1 VAIVSS
7 AHTPSVN
14 EMAVLTPQGE
24 DFPRW
29 YQDVLTKAK
38 LAENGPARGTMVIRP
53 NGYAIWERMQTEVD
67 GRIKAAG
74 AQNAY
79 FPLLIPM
86 SFFEREAEHVEGFSP
101 ELAVVTHGGGKE
113 LTESLAIRP
122 TSEAVIGEYMAKWID
137 SYRDLPLLLNQWANV
152 VRWELR
158 PRIFLRTTEF
168 LWQEGH
174 TAHAT
179 EADARH
185 YARRI
190 LHDVYLDFMRSVLA
204 MPVIVGRKTAR
215 ERFAGAQNTMTC
227 EGIMRDG
234 KALQMATSHELG
246 QRFSRAFNIGYS
258 SAEGVTELCWTTSWG
273 ASTRML
279 GGLIMCHGDDF
290 GLVLPPALAPLQAVV
305 VVVKDSGG
313 DSDGSNGP
321 VTRAASALADELTAR
336 GVRVRLDDNVSQAFG
351 RRATDWDLQ
360 GVPIRVELGPRDL
373 AENAA
378 LLYRRDT
385 RDKATV
391 GIDSVVDEVQ
401 RLTSRIQIDMF
412 EAATARRDAAISDC
426 TTLDEARAAAQ
437 TGVAR
442 VPWDVVGT
450 SGEQDLAAG
459 GITVRCLQV
468 GDGSLP
474 ETDHD
479 AGALAYVARAY

>member
-1 VAIVSS
+1 
-7 AHTPSVN
+7 
-14 EMAVLTPQGE
+14 MAVLTPQYE

-53 NGYAIWERMQTEVD
+53 NGYAVWERMQAEVD
-67 GRIKAAG
+67 GRIKVAG

-86 SFFEREAEHVEGFSP
+86 SFFEREADHIEGFSP

-174 TAHAT
+174 TAHAG
-179 EADARH
+179 EPDARS
-185 YARRI
+185 YARAI
-190 LHDVYLDFMRSVLA
+190 LHDVYEDFMRNVLA
-204 MPVIVGRKTAR
+204 MPVIVGRKTAK
-215 ERFAGAQNTMTC
+215 ERFAGAANTMTC

-246 QRFSRAFNIGYS
+246 QRFSRAFNISYS
-258 SAEGVTELCWTTSWG
+258 STEGSTELCWTTSWG
-273 ASTRML
+273 ASTRMM

-290 GLVLPPALAPLQAVV
+290 GLVLPPALAPVQAAVV
-305 VVVKDSGG
+305 VAKDTDGVVA
-313 DSDGSNGP
+313 
-321 VTRAASALADELTAR
+321 RAAEALVQELKTR
-336 GVRVRLDDNVSQAFG
+336 GVRVRLDDDVTQGFG
-351 RRATDWDLQ
+351 WRATELDLQ

-373 AENAA
+373 AEKTA
-378 LLYRRDT
+378 LIYRRDT
-385 RDKATV
+385 RDKNTV
-391 GIDSVVDEVQ
+391 SLDGVVDEVQ
-401 RLTSRIQIDMF
+401 RLTGRIQSDMF
-412 EAATARRDAAISDC
+412 EAATARRDAFIADC
-426 TTLDEARAAAQ
+426 TTLGQAREIAHS
-437 TGVAR
+437 GVAR
-442 VPWDVVGT
+442 VPWSAVGV
-450 SGEQDLAAG
+450 SGEEDLATAG
-459 GITVRCLQV
+459 LTVRCLCL
-468 GDGSLP
+468 GDGTLP
-474 ETDHD
+474 ETDD
-479 AGALAYVARAY
+479 DPGAFAYVARAY

>member
-1 VAIVSS
+1 
-7 AHTPSVN
+7 
-14 EMAVLTPQGE
+14 MAVLTPQQD

-53 NGYAIWERMQTEVD
+53 IGYAIWERMQAEVD
-67 GRIKAAG
+67 ARIKAAG

-86 SFFEREAEHVEGFSP
+86 NFFEREAEHVEGFSP

-122 TSEAVIGEYMAKWID
+122 TSEAVIGEYMAKWVD

-179 EADARH
+179 EADARQ

-190 LHDVYLDFMRSVLA
+190 LYDVYRDFLRDVLA
-204 MPVIVGRKTAR
+204 MPVMVGRKTAK
-215 ERFAGAQNTMTC
+215 ERFAGAENTMTC
-227 EGIMRDG
+227 EAVMRDG

-246 QRFSRAFNIGYS
+246 QRFSRAFNISYS
-258 SAEGVTELCWTTSWG
+258 NADGAAELCWTTSWG

-279 GGLIMCHGDDF
+279 GGLIMCHGDDK
-290 GLVLPPALAPLQAVV
+290 GLVLPPALAPVQVVV
-305 VVVKDSGG
+305 VVVKDPDGG
-313 DSDGSNGP
+313 
-321 VTRAASALADELTAR
+321 VTRAASSVVVELTRRGAR
-336 GVRVRLDDNVSQAFG
+336 ARLDDNVDQAFG
-351 RRATDWDLQ
+351 WRATDWDLQ
-360 GVPIRVELGPRDL
+360 GVPIRVEIGPRDL
-373 AENAA
+373 AEDAA

-385 RDKATV
+385 GDKVKV
-391 GIDSVVDEVQ
+391 GIDKVAAEVDQLVG
-401 RLTSRIQIDMF
+401 RIQADMF
-412 EAATARRDAAISDC
+412 EAATARRDATITDC
-426 TTLDEARAAAQ
+426 TTLEQAREVGQ

-442 VPWDVVGT
+442 LPWELVGT
-450 SGEQDLAAG
+450 GGEQDLATS
-459 GITVRCLQV
+459 GITVRCLQL
-468 GDGSLP
+468 GDGTLP
-474 ETDHD
+474 ETDD
-479 AGALAYVARAY
+479 EADALAYVARAY

>member
-1 VAIVSS
+1 M
-7 AHTPSVN
+7 P
-14 EMAVLTPQGE
+14 VLTPQHE

-53 NGYAIWERMQTEVD
+53 NGYAIWERMQAEVD
-67 GRIKAAG
+67 ARIKAAG

-86 SFFEREAEHVEGFSP
+86 DFFEREAEHVEGFSP

-113 LTESLAIRP
+113 LTEPLAIRP
-122 TSEAVIGEYMAKWID
+122 TSEAVIGEYMAKWVD

-179 EADARH
+179 EADARQ
-185 YARRI
+185 YARGI

-204 MPVIVGRKTAR
+204 MPVIVGRKTAK
-215 ERFAGAQNTMTC
+215 ERFAGAENTMTC
-227 EGIMRDG
+227 EGVMRDG

-246 QRFSRAFNIGYS
+246 QRFSRAFNISYS
-258 SAEGVTELCWTTSWG
+258 SAEGATELCWTTSWG

-290 GLVLPPALAPLQAVV
+290 GLVLPPALAPVQVVV
-305 VVVKDSGG
+305 VVVKDT
-313 DSDGSNGP
+313 DGA
-321 VTRAASALADELTAR
+321 VTRAAAALVEKLTAS
-336 GVRVRLDDNVSQAFG
+336 GVRVRLDDNAAQAFG
-351 RRATDWDLQ
+351 WRATDWDLQ
-360 GVPIRVELGPRDL
+360 GAPIRVELGPRDL
-373 AENAA
+373 AENAV

-385 RDKATV
+385 RDKVTV
-391 GIDSVVDEVQ
+391 NLDKVAGEVLQ
-401 RLTSRIQIDMF
+401 LTSRIQLDMF
-412 EAATARRDAAISDC
+412 EAATARRDAFTSDC
-426 TTLDEARAAAQ
+426 TTLDQARDAAQ

-442 VPWDVVGT
+442 VPWEVIGT
-450 SGEQDLAAG
+450 AGEQDLATSG
-459 GITVRCLQV
+459 LTVRCLQL

-474 ETDHD
+474 DTDHD
-479 AGALAYVARAY
+479 AGALAYFARAY

>member
-1 VAIVSS
+1 
-7 AHTPSVN
+7 
-14 EMAVLTPQGE
+14 MAVLTPQQE

-53 NGYAIWERMQTEVD
+53 NGYAIWERMQAEVD

-74 AQNAY
+74 ARNAY

-86 SFFEREAEHVEGFSP
+86 NFFEREAEHVEGFSP

-113 LTESLAIRP
+113 LTEPLAIRP

-179 EADARH
+179 EADARQ
-185 YARRI
+185 YARHI
-190 LHDVYLDFMRSVLA
+190 LHDVYHDYMRSVLA
-204 MPVIVGRKTAR
+204 MPVVVGRKTAK
-215 ERFAGAQNTMTC
+215 ERFAGAENTMTC

-234 KALQMATSHELG
+234 RALQMATSHELG
-246 QRFSRAFNIGYS
+246 QRFSRAFNISYS
-258 SAEGVTELCWTTSWG
+258 SAEGATELCWTTSWG

-290 GLVLPPALAPLQAVV
+290 GLVLPPALAPIQVVV
-305 VVVKDSGG
+305 VVVKDT
-313 DSDGSNGP
+313 DRA
-321 VTRAASALADELTAR
+321 VTRAASALVDELNAR
-336 GVRVRLDDNVSQAFG
+336 GVRVSLDDNVGQAFG
-351 RRATDWDLQ
+351 WRATDWDLQ

-373 AENAA
+373 AEHAA
-378 LLYRRDT
+378 VLYRRDT
-385 RDKATV
+385 RAKDKM
-391 GIDSVVDEVQ
+391 GIDNVVDEVQ
-401 RLTSRIQIDMF
+401 RLTSRIQTDMF
-412 EAATARRDAAISDC
+412 DAATARRDAAISDC
-426 TTLDEARAAAQ
+426 TTLDHARDVAQ

-442 VPWDVVGT
+442 LPWELVGT
-450 SGEQDLAAG
+450 SGEEDLATSG
-459 GITVRCLQV
+459 LTVRCLQL

-479 AGALAYVARAY
+479 AGVLAYVARAY

>member
-1 VAIVSS
+1 M
-7 AHTPSVN
+7 P
-14 EMAVLTPQGE
+14 VLTPQHE

-29 YQDVLTKAK
+29 YQDVLAKAK

-53 NGYAIWERMQTEVD
+53 NGYAIWERMQAEID

-86 SFFEREAEHVEGFSP
+86 NFFEREAEHVEGFSP

-113 LTESLAIRP
+113 LTEPLAIRP

-137 SYRDLPLLLNQWANV
+137 SYRDLPLLLNQWSNV

-179 EADARH
+179 GADARQ

-190 LHDVYLDFMRSVLA
+190 LHGVYQEFMRNVLA
-204 MPVIVGRKTAR
+204 MPVIVGRKTAK
-215 ERFAGAQNTMTC
+215 ERFAGAENTMTC

-246 QRFSRAFNIGYS
+246 QRFSRAFNISYS
-258 SAEGVTELCWTTSWG
+258 SADGASELCWTTSWG

-290 GLVLPPALAPLQAVV
+290 GLVLPPALAPVQVVV
-305 VVVKDSGG
+305 VVVKDT
-313 DSDGSNGP
+313 DGE
-321 VTRAASALADELTAR
+321 VARTAAALVEDLKTR
-336 GVRVRLDDNVSQAFG
+336 GVRVRLDDNVAQAFG
-351 RRATDWDLQ
+351 WRATDWDLQ
-360 GVPIRVELGPRDL
+360 GVPIRVEVGPRDL

-385 RDKATV
+385 RDKDKV
-391 GIDSVVDEVQ
+391 SLDNVVDEVQ
-401 RLTSRIQIDMF
+401 QLTGRIQMDMF
-412 EAATARRDAAISDC
+412 ETAMQRRDAIISDC
-426 TTLDEARAAAQ
+426 ATIDEARDVAQ

-442 VPWDVVGT
+442 LPWEVIGAAGEEDLAT
-450 SGEQDLAAG
+450 SGL
-459 GITVRCLQV
+459 TVRCLQLS
-468 GDGSLP
+468 DGSLP
-474 ETDHD
+474 ETEHD
-479 AGALAYVARAY
+479 AALAYVARAY

>member
-1 VAIVSS
+1 
-7 AHTPSVN
+7 
-14 EMAVLTPQGE
+14 MAVLTPQHE

-53 NGYAIWERMQTEVD
+53 NGYAIWERMQAEID

-86 SFFEREAEHVEGFSP
+86 NFFEREAEHVDGFSP

-113 LTESLAIRP
+113 LSEPLAIRP

-179 EADARH
+179 EADARQ

-190 LHDVYLDFMRSVLA
+190 LHDVYLEFMRSVLA
-204 MPVIVGRKTAR
+204 MPVIVGRKTAK
-215 ERFAGAQNTMTC
+215 ERFAGAENTMTC

-246 QRFSRAFNIGYS
+246 QRFSRAFNISYS
-258 SAEGVTELCWTTSWG
+258 SSEGATELCWTTSWG

-290 GLVLPPALAPLQAVV
+290 GLVLPPALAPVQVVV
-305 VVVKDSGG
+305 VVVKDT
-313 DSDGSNGP
+313 DGA
-321 VTRAASALADELTAR
+321 VTHAASALVDELRAR
-336 GVRVRLDDNVSQAFG
+336 GVRVSLDDNVAQAFG
-351 RRATDWDLQ
+351 WRATEWDLQ

-378 LLYRRDT
+378 MLYRRDT
-385 RDKATV
+385 RDKNKVA
-391 GIDSVVDEVQ
+391 IDNVVDEAQ
-401 RLTSRIQIDMF
+401 RLTGRIQMDMF
-412 EAATARRDAAISDC
+412 EAASARRDAAVCDC
-426 TTLDEARAAAQ
+426 TSLDQARDVAQ

-442 VPWDVVGT
+442 LPWELVGT
-450 SGEQDLAAG
+450 SGEQDLATG
-459 GITVRCLQV
+459 GLTVRCLQLS
-468 GDGSLP
+468 DGSLP
-474 ETDHD
+474 ESDDD
-479 AGALAYVARAY
+479 AGVLAYVARAY

>member
-1 VAIVSS
+1 
-7 AHTPSVN
+7 
-14 EMAVLTPQGE
+14 MAGPLKMPVLTPQQD

-53 NGYAIWERMQTEVD
+53 NGYAIWERIQAEVD
-67 GRIKAAG
+67 VRIKAAG

-179 EADARH
+179 ESDARN

-190 LHDVYLDFMRSVLA
+190 LHDVYLDFMRGVLA
-204 MPVIVGRKTAR
+204 MPVIVGRKTAG
-215 ERFAGAQNTMTC
+215 ERFAGAENTMTC

-246 QRFSRAFNIGYS
+246 QRFSRAFNISYS
-258 SAEGVTELCWTTSWG
+258 SADGATELCWTTSWG

-290 GLVLPPALAPLQAVV
+290 GLVLPPALAPVQVVV
-305 VVVKDSGG
+305 VVVKDT
-313 DSDGSNGP
+313 DGA
-321 VTRAASALADELTAR
+321 VTRTAAALVEELEVR
-336 GVRVRLDDNVSQAFG
+336 GVRVRLDDNIAQGFG

-373 AENAA
+373 AEQAA

-385 RDKATV
+385 REKNKV
-391 GIDSVVDEVQ
+391 GVNSVVDEAQ
-401 RLTSRIQIDMF
+401 RLTGRIQMDML
-412 EAATARRDAAISDC
+412 EAATARRDARTFDC
-426 TTLDEARAAAQ
+426 TTLHQARDVAQ

-442 VPWDVVGT
+442 LPWELVGT
-450 SGEQDLAAG
+450 SGEQDLAAAG
-459 GITVRCLQV
+459 LTVRCLQLS
-468 GDGSLP
+468 DGSLP
-474 ETDHD
+474 ETGRE
-479 AGALAYVARAY
+479 AGVLAYIARAY

>member
-1 VAIVSS
+1 
-7 AHTPSVN
+7 
-14 EMAVLTPQGE
+14 MAVLTPQHE

-53 NGYAIWERMQTEVD
+53 NGYAIWERMQAEID
-67 GRIKAAG
+67 CRIKAAG

-86 SFFEREAEHVEGFSP
+86 NFFEREAEHVEGFSP

-113 LTESLAIRP
+113 LSEPLAIRP

-137 SYRDLPLLLNQWANV
+137 SYRDLPLLLNQWSNV

-179 EADARH
+179 EADARQ

-190 LHDVYLDFMRSVLA
+190 LHDVYLEFMRSVLA
-204 MPVIVGRKTAR
+204 MPVIVGRKTVK
-215 ERFAGAQNTMTC
+215 ERFAGAENTMTC

-246 QRFSRAFNIGYS
+246 QRFSRAFNISYS
-258 SAEGVTELCWTTSWG
+258 SAEGATELCWTTSWG

-279 GGLIMCHGDDF
+279 GGLIMCHGDDL
-290 GLVLPPALAPLQAVV
+290 GLVLPPALAPVQVVV
-305 VVVKDSGG
+305 VVVKDT
-313 DSDGSNGP
+313 DGA
-321 VTRAASALADELTAR
+321 VTHAASALVDELRAR
-336 GVRVRLDDNVSQAFG
+336 GMRVSLDDNVAQAFG
-351 RRATDWDLQ
+351 WRATEWDLQ
-360 GVPIRVELGPRDL
+360 GVPIRVELGPRDV
-373 AENAA
+373 AENAVM
-378 LLYRRDT
+378 LYRRDT
-385 RDKATV
+385 RDKNKV
-391 GIDSVVDEVQ
+391 GIDNVVDEAQ
-401 RLTSRIQIDMF
+401 RLTGRIQMDMF
-412 EAATARRDAAISDC
+412 EAATARRDATVSDR
-426 TTLDEARAAAQ
+426 TTLDQARDVAQ

-442 VPWDVVGT
+442 LPWELVGT
-450 SGEQDLAAG
+450 SGEQDLATG
-459 GITVRCLQV
+459 GLTVRCLQLS
-468 GDGSLP
+468 DGSLP
-474 ETDHD
+474 ETDDD

>member
-1 VAIVSS
+1 
-7 AHTPSVN
+7 
-14 EMAVLTPQGE
+14 MAVLTPQRD

-53 NGYAIWERMQTEVD
+53 TGYAIWERMQAEVD

-74 AQNAY
+74 ALNAY

-86 SFFEREAEHVEGFSP
+86 NFFEREAEHVEGFSP

-113 LTESLAIRP
+113 LTEPLAIRP
-122 TSEAVIGEYMAKWID
+122 TSEAVIGEYLAKWVD
-137 SYRDLPLLLNQWANV
+137 SYRDLPLLLNQWSNV

-179 EADARH
+179 EADARQ

-190 LHDVYLDFMRSVLA
+190 LHDVYQDFLRSVLA
-204 MPVIVGRKTAR
+204 MPVIVGRKTAK
-215 ERFAGAQNTMTC
+215 ERFAGAENTMTC

-246 QRFSRAFNIGYS
+246 QRFSRAFNISYS
-258 SAEGVTELCWTTSWG
+258 NAEGAAQLCWTTSWG

-279 GGLIMCHGDDF
+279 GGLIMCHGDDN
-290 GLVLPPALAPLQAVV
+290 GLVLPPALAPVQAVV
-305 VVVKDSGG
+305 VVVKDTDG
-313 DSDGSNGP
+313 DVS
-321 VTRAASALADELTAR
+321 RAASVVVEELIRR
-336 GVRVRLDDNVSQAFG
+336 GVRTRLDDNTDQAFG
-351 RRATDWDLQ
+351 WRATDWDLQ
-360 GVPIRVELGPRDL
+360 GVPIRVEIGPRDV

-378 LLYRRDT
+378 LCYRRDT
-385 RDKATV
+385 REKAKV
-391 GIDSVVDEVQ
+391 GIDKVADEVQ
-401 RLTSRIQIDMF
+401 RLTSQIQDDMF
-412 EAATARRDAAISDC
+412 AAATARRDAAITDC
-426 TTLDEARAAAQ
+426 ASLEQAREVAQ

-442 VPWDVVGT
+442 LPWELVGT
-450 SGEQDLAAG
+450 AGEQDLAASG
-459 GITVRCLQV
+459 LTVRCLQRA
-468 GDGSLP
+468 DGSLP
-474 ETDHD
+474 GADND
-479 AGALAYVARAY
+479 AGALAHVARAY

>member
-1 VAIVSS
+1 
-7 AHTPSVN
+7 
-14 EMAVLTPQGE
+14 MAVLTPQHE

-38 LAENGPARGTMVIRP
+38 LADNGPARGTMVIRP
-53 NGYAIWERMQTEVD
+53 NGYAIWERMQAEID

-86 SFFEREAEHVEGFSP
+86 NFFEREAEHVEGFSP

-113 LTESLAIRP
+113 LAEPLAIRP

-174 TAHAT
+174 TAHAG
-179 EADARH
+179 EADARQ

-190 LHDVYLDFMRSVLA
+190 LHDVYLEFMHSVLA
-204 MPVIVGRKTAR
+204 MPVIVGRKTAK
-215 ERFAGAQNTMTC
+215 ERFAGAENTMTC

-246 QRFSRAFNIGYS
+246 QRFSRAFNISYS
-258 SAEGVTELCWTTSWG
+258 SAEGATELCWTTSWG

-279 GGLIMCHGDDF
+279 GGLIMCHGDDV
-290 GLVLPPALAPLQAVV
+290 GLVLPPALAPVQVVV
-305 VVVKDSGG
+305 VVVKDT
-313 DSDGSNGP
+313 DGA
-321 VTRAASALADELTAR
+321 VTHAASALVEELRAR
-336 GVRVRLDDNVSQAFG
+336 GVRVSLDDNVAQAFG
-351 RRATDWDLQ
+351 WRATDWDLQ
-360 GVPIRVELGPRDL
+360 GVPVRVELGPRDL

-378 LLYRRDT
+378 MLYRRDT
-385 RDKATV
+385 RDKNKV
-391 GIDSVVDEVQ
+391 GIDNVVDEVQ
-401 RLTSRIQIDMF
+401 RLAGRIQMDMF
-412 EAATARRDAAISDC
+412 EAATARRDATVSDC
-426 TTLDEARAAAQ
+426 TTLDQARDVAQ

-442 VPWDVVGT
+442 LPWELVGT
-450 SGEQDLAAG
+450 LGEQDLATSG
-459 GITVRCLQV
+459 LTVRCLQLS
-468 GDGSLP
+468 DGSLP
-474 ETDHD
+474 ETDDD

>member
-1 VAIVSS
+1 M
-7 AHTPSVN
+7 P
-14 EMAVLTPQGE
+14 VLTPQHE

-53 NGYAIWERMQTEVD
+53 TGYAIWERMQAEVD

-74 AQNAY
+74 AQNSY

-86 SFFEREAEHVEGFSP
+86 NFFEREAEHVEGFSP

-113 LTESLAIRP
+113 LTESFAIRP
-122 TSEAVIGEYMAKWID
+122 TSEAVIGEYMAKWVD

-179 EADARH
+179 QADARQ

-190 LHDVYLDFMRSVLA
+190 LSDVYQDFLCNVLA
-204 MPVIVGRKTAR
+204 MPVIVGRKTAK
-215 ERFAGAQNTMTC
+215 ERFAGAENTMTC

-246 QRFSRAFNIGYS
+246 QRFSRAFNISYS
-258 SAEGVTELCWTTSWG
+258 SAEGATELCWTTSWG

-290 GLVLPPALAPLQAVV
+290 GLVLPPALAPVQVVV
-305 VVVKDSGG
+305 VVVKDT
-313 DSDGSNGP
+313 DGA
-321 VTRAASALADELTAR
+321 VTRCANALADELKVR
-336 GVRVRLDDNVSQAFG
+336 GVRVRLDANVDQAFG
-351 RRATDWDLQ
+351 WRATDWDLQ
-360 GVPIRVELGPRDL
+360 GVPIRVEVGPRDL

-385 RDKATV
+385 RDKTRV
-391 GIDSVVDEVQ
+391 GIAEVADEVQ
-401 RLTSRIQIDMF
+401 QLSGRIQLDMF
-412 EAATARRDAAISDC
+412 DAATARRDATISDC
-426 TTLDEARAAAQ
+426 ATLDEARDAAQ

-442 VPWDVVGT
+442 VPWELVGT
-450 SGEQDLAAG
+450 VGEQDLATSG
-459 GITVRCLQV
+459 LTVRCLRR

>member
-1 VAIVSS
+1 
-7 AHTPSVN
+7 
-14 EMAVLTPQGE
+14 MAVLTPQQE

-29 YQDVLTKAK
+29 YQDALTKAK

-53 NGYAIWERMQTEVD
+53 NGYAIWERMQAEID

-86 SFFEREAEHVEGFSP
+86 NFFEREAEHVEGFSP

-113 LTESLAIRP
+113 LTEPLAIRP
-122 TSEAVIGEYMAKWID
+122 TSEVVIGEYMAKWVD

-179 EADARH
+179 EADARQ

-190 LHDVYLDFMRSVLA
+190 LHDVYQDFMRNVLA
-204 MPVIVGRKTAR
+204 MPVIVGRKTAK
-215 ERFAGAQNTMTC
+215 ERFAGAENTMTC

-246 QRFSRAFNIGYS
+246 QRFSRAFNISYS
-258 SAEGVTELCWTTSWG
+258 SAEGATELCWTTSWG

-290 GLVLPPALAPLQAVV
+290 GLVLPPALAPVQVVV
-305 VVVKDSGG
+305 VVVKDT
-313 DSDGSNGP
+313 DGA
-321 VTRAASALADELTAR
+321 VTRAAFALVDELKSR
-336 GVRVRLDDNVSQAFG
+336 GVRVRLDDNVAQAFG
-351 RRATDWDLQ
+351 WRATDWDLQ

-385 RDKATV
+385 RDKTKA
-391 GIDSVVDEVQ
+391 GIDKVVDEVQ
-401 RLTSRIQIDMF
+401 QLTGRIQMGMF
-412 EAATARRDAAISDC
+412 EAATARRDAAIADC
-426 TTLDEARAAAQ
+426 STLDQARDAAQ

-442 VPWDVVGT
+442 LPWELIGT
-450 SGEQDLAAG
+450 AGEQDLATSG
-459 GITVRCLQV
+459 LTVRCLQLS
-468 GDGSLP
+468 DGSLP

>member
-1 VAIVSS
+1 
-7 AHTPSVN
+7 
-14 EMAVLTPQGE
+14 MAVLTPQQE

-53 NGYAIWERMQTEVD
+53 NGYAIWERMQAEVD
-67 GRIKAAG
+67 ARIKAAG

-86 SFFEREAEHVEGFSP
+86 NFFEREAEHVEGFSP

-113 LTESLAIRP
+113 LTEALAIRP
-122 TSEAVIGEYMAKWID
+122 TSEAVIGEYMAKWVE

-179 EADARH
+179 EADARN

-190 LHDVYLDFMRSVLA
+190 LHDVYQDFMRNVLA
-204 MPVIVGRKTAR
+204 IPVIVGRKTAN
-215 ERFAGAQNTMTC
+215 ERFAGAENTMTC

-234 KALQMATSHELG
+234 KALQLGTSHELG
-246 QRFSRAFNIGYS
+246 QRFSRAFNITYS
-258 SAEGVTELCWTTSWG
+258 SAEGAPELCWTTSWG

-290 GLVLPPALAPLQAVV
+290 GLVVPPALAPVQVV
-305 VVVKDSGG
+305 AVVVKDT
-313 DSDGSNGP
+313 DGA
-321 VTRAASALADELTAR
+321 VTRAASAMVEELKAR
-336 GVRVRLDDNVSQAFG
+336 GMRATLDDNVAQAFG
-351 RRATDWDLQ
+351 WRATDWDLQ
-360 GVPIRVELGPRDL
+360 GVPIRVEIGPRDL
-373 AENAA
+373 AENTA

-385 RDKATV
+385 RNKAKV
-391 GIDSVVDEVQ
+391 GIDNVADEAQ
-401 RLTSRIQIDMF
+401 RLTGRIQMDML
-412 EAATARRDAAISDC
+412 EAATARRDTIISDC
-426 TTLDEARAAAQ
+426 TTLEQARDAAQ

-442 VPWDVVGT
+442 LPWELVGE
-450 SGEQDLAAG
+450 SGEQDLATSG
-459 GITVRCLQV
+459 LTVRCLQLS
-468 GDGSLP
+468 DGSLP
-474 ETDHD
+474 ETGDD
-479 AGALAYVARAY
+479 AGAIAYVARAY